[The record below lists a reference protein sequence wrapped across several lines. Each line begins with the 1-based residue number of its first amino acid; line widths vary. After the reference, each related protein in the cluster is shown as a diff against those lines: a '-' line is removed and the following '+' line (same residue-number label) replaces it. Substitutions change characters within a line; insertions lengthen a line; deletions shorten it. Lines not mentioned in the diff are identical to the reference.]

1 MEVETKKVIPM
12 YVPKPNKSSPF
23 LGHLAL
29 TKGGG
34 FIRDR
39 HAQTKG
45 RGMSMHKPKA
55 ERPAVRLALT
65 KGGGFMRGHAQTKGR
80 EASGRCPATS
90 H

>member
-45 RGMSMHKPKA
+45 REARWQVSLTKVKA
-55 ERPAVRLALT
+55 ESG
-65 KGGGFMRGHAQTKGR
+65 KRGQTDIILLH
-80 EASGRCPATS
+80 SSYS
-90 H
+90 HDHFISIQRTNW